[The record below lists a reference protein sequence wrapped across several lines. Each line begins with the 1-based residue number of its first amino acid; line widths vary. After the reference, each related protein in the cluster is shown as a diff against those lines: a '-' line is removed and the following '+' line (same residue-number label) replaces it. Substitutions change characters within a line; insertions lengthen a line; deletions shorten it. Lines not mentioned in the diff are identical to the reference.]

1 MDEYDVNNITGT
13 RSEDIYTESAMTMPT
28 AAQSAAEQSVSAQP
42 SAETAQ
48 AGPAA
53 ADAERQLELNRS
65 WNFRLLALPCAIYA
79 LVFTF
84 CMFKNWSGV
93 LTPVWIG
100 SLVFLVAYLTQKT
113 GKQLKK
119 GSVFMMTVMLI
130 ISVSC
135 FCTANELVLFSNYVA
150 EFLLLMTL
158 LLHNYADDSKW
169 DLAQLFGEIVIVSA
183 GSITKVITPFSDG
196 GSYFSLSD
204 KEKKSKAGPILAGI
218 LIAIPTCIVLGL
230 ILASADAVFE
240 NIFARLFVEIIQ
252 WQNILGI
259 LFMLAFGFISAYCG
273 MRHVRDEA
281 PLITVKEPKRA
292 EPVAAITVTSV
303 VALLYLVFSAV
314 QILYLFIGGFE
325 LPEGIS
331 YAEYA
336 RRGFFQLLIV
346 SVLNLAVVLILKKRI
361 EKSRVLNAI
370 LLVICFCTYVMI
382 ASSAIRMIMYIQ
394 VYNLTMYRISV
405 LFALLTLAV
414 LLVGVIILV
423 LKDDF
428 SFRRFCVIAVSIVYI
443 PFAFLNADA
452 RIARFNLANDNV
464 IKGAVSTRSQYGY
477 DYYYIS
483 SLSTDAAPAIL
494 EYFENSG
501 IPENEMVDTD
511 WYIEYC
517 RNNGIDGNS
526 VGIRTFNVSEYRA
539 NRILAIPEEEDP
551 FT

>member
-1 MDEYDVNNITGT
+1 
-13 RSEDIYTESAMTMPT
+13 
-28 AAQSAAEQSVSAQP
+28 
-42 SAETAQ
+42 
-48 AGPAA
+48 GPAA

-65 WNFRLLALPCAIYA
+65 WNFKLLALPCAIYA

-119 GSVFMMTVMLI
+119 GSIFMMTVMLI

-169 DLAQLFGEIVIVSA
+169 DLAQLFGEIVTVSA
-183 GSITKVITPFSDG
+183 GSITKVLMPFSDG

-346 SVLNLAVVLILKKRI
+346 SVLNLAVVLLLKKRI

-370 LLVICFCTYVMI
+370 LLVICFCTYIMI

-414 LLVGVIILV
+414 LLAGVIILV

-452 RIARFNLANDNV
+452 RIAEFNLSNDNV

-494 EYFENSG
+494 EYFERSG
-501 IPENEMVDTD
+501 IPKSQMVDTD

-517 RNNGIDGNS
+517 RHNGIDGNS

-539 NRILAIPEEEDP
+539 NRILSIPEEDDP

>member
-1 MDEYDVNNITGT
+1 MDEYNENNITETKDGN
-13 RSEDIYTESAMTMPT
+13 IYTERAMTM
-28 AAQSAAEQSVSAQP
+28 
-42 SAETAQ
+42 Q
-48 AGPAA
+48 ASEHIPDGPASNGREMT
-53 ADAERQLELNRS
+53 DTERQLELNRS
-65 WNFRLLALPCAIYA
+65 WNFGLLALPCAIYA
-79 LVFTF
+79 MIFAF

-113 GKQLKK
+113 GKQLKQ
-119 GSVFMMTVMLI
+119 GSIFMMTVMLI

-135 FCTANELVLFSNYVA
+135 FCTANTLVLLSNYVA
-150 EFLLLMTL
+150 EFLLLLTL
-158 LLHNYADDSKW
+158 ILHNYADDSKW
-169 DLAQLFGEIVIVSA
+169 DMAQLFGEIVKISV
-183 GSITKVITPFSDG
+183 GSIGKVQTPFTDG
-196 GSYFSLSD
+196 RSYFDLRD
-204 KEKKSKAGPILAGI
+204 RDKKSKAGPVLAGI

-240 NIFARLFVEIIQ
+240 NIFAKLFIEIIQ
-252 WQNILGI
+252 WQNILGV

-281 PLITVKEPKRA
+281 PLITVKEPKRS

-314 QILYLFIGGFE
+314 QILFLFIGGFE

-361 EKSRVLNAI
+361 EKSRILNAI
-370 LLVICFCTYVMI
+370 LLVICFCTYIMI

-414 LLVGVIILV
+414 LLAGVIILV

-452 RIARFNLANDNV
+452 RIASFNLSNNNV
-464 IKGAVSTRSQYGY
+464 LKNAVSTRSYEAY
-477 DYYYIS
+477 DYFYIS

-494 EYFENSG
+494 EYFERAG
-501 IPENEMVDTD
+501 IPESKMVDTD

-517 RNNGIDGNS
+517 RNNGIDGNF
-526 VGIRTFNVSEYRA
+526 VGIRTFNVSRYRA
-539 NRILAIPEEEDP
+539 NRILAIPEKEDP
-551 FT
+551 FA

>member
-13 RSEDIYTESAMTMPT
+13 KSEDINTEH
-28 AAQSAAEQSVSAQP
+28 
-42 SAETAQ
+42 
-48 AGPAA
+48 
-53 ADAERQLELNRS
+53 QLELNRS

-169 DLAQLFGEIVIVSA
+169 DLAQLFGEIVTVSV
-183 GSITKVITPFSDG
+183 GSITKVLTPFSDG
-196 GSYFSLSD
+196 RSYFSLRD

-240 NIFARLFVEIIQ
+240 NIFVRLFVEIIQ
-252 WQNILGI
+252 WQNILGV

-273 MRHVRDEA
+273 MRNVRDEA

-370 LLVICFCTYVMI
+370 LLVICFCTYIMI
-382 ASSAIRMIMYIQ
+382 VSSAIRMIMYIQ

-452 RIARFNLANDNV
+452 RIAEFNLSNNNAV
-464 IKGAVSTRSQYGY
+464 KGAASTRSYYGY
-477 DYYYIS
+477 DYFYIS

-494 EYFENSG
+494 EYFERSG
-501 IPENEMVDTD
+501 IPESKMIDTD

-517 RNNGIDGNS
+517 RNNGIDGNY

>member
-13 RSEDIYTESAMTMPT
+13 RSEDIYTESAMTIPAVPQDA
-28 AAQSAAEQSVSAQP
+28 AAQADAGLSASEQS
-42 SAETAQ
+42 Q

-135 FCTANELVLFSNYVA
+135 FCTANKLVLLSNYVA

-158 LLHNYADDSKW
+158 LLHNYADDSRW
-169 DLAQLFGEIVIVSA
+169 DLAQLFGEIVTVSV
-183 GSITKVITPFSDG
+183 GSITKVLSPFTDG
-196 GSYFSLSD
+196 GSYFNLRD

-240 NIFARLFVEIIQ
+240 NIFARIFFEIIQ
-252 WQNILGI
+252 WQNLLGI

-370 LLVICFCTYVMI
+370 LLVICFCTYIMI

-501 IPENEMVDTD
+501 IPESEMADTD

-517 RNNGIDGNS
+517 RHNGIDGNF